1 MAGSTRERKS
11 VAGIEVANFG
21 PIVEADI
28 DLRPLTV
35 FVGSSNTGKSYLAML
50 IYALHQFASDSRFL
64 HGFRRAHRAE
74 PLRDIHVK
82 GLGPFLLG
90 WLEDVSLA
98 GRPMAG
104 HLPARVSVAV
114 RNVLDEPK
122 PLANG
127 LGEGIASSFGFPDLG
142 HLVRHGTQ
150 NSATVAWR
158 AGAAGGPV
166 SRYSYKIKR
175 NGKSTLTGEVPPG
188 LNLQVPSPRIDRS
201 LWLLRRC
208 ADAGEFSESYV
219 RLVLGDI
226 ADLAFYSTVGQF
238 NRRAHYLPAD
248 RTGIM
253 HAHSMVRS
261 LIGQASHAG
270 IRRQVELP
278 MLSGVLADFLEN
290 LIDLPSSKSRY
301 AELVEVMEFDLLGG
315 SVESTKPDAGYP
327 SFWYLPN
334 GCTNGLPLMNASS
347 MVSELAPL
355 ALYLRHVVKPGE
367 LLIIEEPESH
377 LHPEMQV
384 RLARFL
390 ARVAK
395 RGLRLL
401 VTTHSETFLEALGNV
416 IVLDGI
422 PEAERS
428 RIPGNDSTIPQD
440 DVGVWLFGHDTDA
453 RGSHVREVE
462 LDVESGTFPTQFELV
477 NEALY
482 NDWASTHDRSNG
494 WRLHPPSRTS
504 SRTPVISQRTRATG
518 ITPEA

>member
-1 MAGSTRERKS
+1 MAGSTRKGKGKGKS

-21 PIVEADI
+21 PIVAADV

-35 FVGSSNTGKSYLAML
+35 FVGPSNTGKSYLATL
-50 IYALHQFASDSRFL
+50 IYALHQFASDSRFP

-74 PLRDIHVK
+74 PLRDMHVK

-98 GRPMAG
+98 GRPMVG
-104 HLPARVSVAV
+104 RLPARISVAV

-127 LGEGIASSFGFPDLG
+127 LGEGIASSLGFPDLG
-142 HLVRHGTQ
+142 HLVRHGAQ
-150 NSATVAWR
+150 DSATVAWR

-175 NGKSTLTGEVPPG
+175 SGKSTITGEVPPG
-188 LNLQVPSPRIDRS
+188 LNLQVPSPRIDMS

-208 ADAGEFSESYV
+208 ANAGEFSESYV

-238 NRRAHYLPAD
+238 NRTAHYLPAE

-253 HAHSMVRS
+253 HAYSMMV
-261 LIGQASHAG
+261 SHAG
-270 IRRQVELP
+270 IRREVELP
-278 MLSGVLADFLEN
+278 MLSGVSADFLQN
-290 LIDLPSSKSRY
+290 LIDLSRPKSQY
-301 AELVEVMEFDLLGG
+301 AELAEVMESDLLGG
-315 SVESTKPDAGYP
+315 SVESTRSNAGYP
-327 SFWYLPN
+327 SFSYRPN
-334 GCTNGLPLMNASS
+334 GWANGVPLMNASS
-347 MVSELAPL
+347 MVSELAPV
-355 ALYLRHVVKPGE
+355 ALSLRHVVKPGE

-377 LHPEMQV
+377 LHPAMQV

-416 IVLDGI
+416 IILDTI

-428 RIPGNDSTIPQD
+428 GIPGNDSTIPQD

-494 WRLHPPSRTS
+494 WRLQPPSSTS